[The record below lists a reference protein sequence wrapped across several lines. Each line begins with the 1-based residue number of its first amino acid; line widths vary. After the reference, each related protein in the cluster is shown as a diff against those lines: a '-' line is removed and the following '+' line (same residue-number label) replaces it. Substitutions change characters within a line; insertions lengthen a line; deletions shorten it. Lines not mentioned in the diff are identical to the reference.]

1 MPENDAAGEWVVAAV
16 SRLQQD
22 VSGAEVDYPGR
33 LATCPRGHVR
43 VLPTR
48 FSRREFDLRCG
59 ECARSYLF
67 REP

>member
-1 MPENDAAGEWVVAAV
+1 MSAEAAGEWVVAAV
-16 SRLQQD
+16 SRLQQE
-22 VSGAEVDYPGR
+22 VAGAEVYYPGR

-48 FSRREFDLRCG
+48 FSRREFDLRCV
-59 ECARSYLF
+59 ECGCSYRF